1 MYNNKY
7 MEVVEKATRARR
19 AEERRQAMLN
29 QFETTDIRK
38 IKSTDEFMNSFDN
51 AFNASLDAGKARI
64 DMLIAMGVKF
74 K

>member
-7 MEVVEKATRARR
+7 MEVVEKATRAR
-19 AEERRQAMLN
+19 AEEKRRQAMLN

-38 IKSTDEFMNSFDN
+38 IKSTGEFMSIFDN
-51 AFNASLDAGKARI
+51 AFNASLDAGKARV

>member
-1 MYNNKY
+1 MYKNKY

-29 QFETTDIRK
+29 QFETDIRK

-51 AFNASLDAGKARI
+51 AINASLDAGKARI